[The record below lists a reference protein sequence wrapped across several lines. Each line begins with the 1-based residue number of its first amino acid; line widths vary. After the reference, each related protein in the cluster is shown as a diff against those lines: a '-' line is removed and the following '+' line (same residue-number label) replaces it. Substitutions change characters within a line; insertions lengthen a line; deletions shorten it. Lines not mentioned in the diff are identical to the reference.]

1 MQVPR
6 GAEWESLSAASGAKT
21 RRMQRKY
28 REKFA
33 NRSCNAKIAV
43 LQYARS
49 ITFPK
54 ASGKAGYIGKLPCGG
69 FSKDCKLERTNRLR
83 PRRWEHHINRE
94 QCRLISGGTAF
105 CIFVKNKMF
114 KLSFSFL
121 GWRAIM
127 TSFQGESEK
136 RQPRGS
142 IWDGPFAWKYQN
154 ALLQILV
161 GGVRQRADLQHL
173 RHRRH
178 GDGEGLMARRR
189 WLRSRRCGT
198 LFTALAFLW
207 ASAAV

>member
-6 GAEWESLSAASGAKT
+6 GAEWEKPIAASGAKT

-83 PRRWEHHINRE
+83 RAGGNI
-94 QCRLISGGTAF
+94 ISIGTVPPDLGGTAF

>member
-6 GAEWESLSAASGAKT
+6 GAEWEKPIAASGAKT

-83 PRRWEHHINRE
+83 RAGGNIISIGTVPPDFRRH
-94 QCRLISGGTAF
+94 CF

>member
-6 GAEWESLSAASGAKT
+6 GAEWEKPIAASGAKT

-83 PRRWEHHINRE
+83 RAGGNIISIGTVPPDFRRHCFLHFREKQNVQTFLWFFRLAGNNDLVPRGKRKT
-94 QCRLISGGTAF
+94 TAPR
-105 CIFVKNKMF
+105 KH
-114 KLSFSFL
+114 L
-121 GWRAIM
+121 GWTFCVEISKRF
-127 TSFQGESEK
+127 TS
-136 RQPRGS
+136 
-142 IWDGPFAWKYQN
+142 N
-154 ALLQILV
+154 TC
-161 GGVRQRADLQHL
+161 
-173 RHRRH
+173 
-178 GDGEGLMARRR
+178 RRR
-189 WLRSRRCGT
+189 
-198 LFTALAFLW
+198 
-207 ASAAV
+207 SAAR